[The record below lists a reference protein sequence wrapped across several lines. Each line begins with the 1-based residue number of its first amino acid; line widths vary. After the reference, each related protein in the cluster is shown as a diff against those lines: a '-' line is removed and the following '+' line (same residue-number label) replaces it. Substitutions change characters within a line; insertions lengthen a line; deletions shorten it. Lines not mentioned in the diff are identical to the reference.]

1 MFNIIFYVHGYFFPA
16 SHLFLCF
23 FGWYLFKHQSDGFN
37 GFLCWKSPMFYTTSS
52 CCSMSVHTKTKTLC
66 WNMVLIFLCKIKS
79 IMQTAFFQ
87 QKDNFHAFIDTCV
100 FVRFVWGIRPIKKV
114 ILAFGTFLGQ
124 KFCFTGSL
132 FSAHRGIC
140 QTKESTIVMALL
152 AIVCITSEFGQVFF
166 VELARKW

>member
-1 MFNIIFYVHGYFFPA
+1 MVIFFQPVICFYV
-16 SHLFLCF
+16 FL
-23 FGWYLFKHQSDGFN
+23 GDIYLSISLMVSM

-79 IMQTAFFQ
+79 IMQTASFQ